1 MTTRGG
7 GSADGGSSSA
17 EVHRQRAKVLSHF
30 SLSRHHPFD
39 DRVRLAALNGFSG
52 IGFYVGHF
60 IDMCKELGHDET
72 LALMRTSLDHY
83 GVRLAELEVVPGLG
97 RKGAGGEQAGR
108 LQQAAWELADQFGS
122 RYLQVIGPSERSVGD
137 SGVVFGELCDEAAD
151 HGLVVGLEFLPYTDI
166 ATVVDARAIVEAAAR
181 DNGGVCVDIW
191 HHERGLRDLAAIAAL
206 PSELITGIQFNDGSL
221 TATLDDYKADCLA
234 GRVPPGDGEFDIAG
248 FLAAVAHA
256 APSVPISFEVCS
268 ITGWDDADAHIAAI
282 GAARARLFG
291 SFDAIAQ

>member
-1 MTTRGG
+1 MMMRGG
-7 GSADGGSSSA
+7 GSADGGSLAA
-17 EVHRQRAKVLSHF
+17 EVHQRRANVLSHF

-60 IDMCKELGHDET
+60 IDMCREHGRQET
-72 LALMRTSLDHY
+72 LKLMRTSLDHY

-97 RKGAGGEQAGR
+97 RKGAGGEQAGQ
-108 LQQAAWELADQFGS
+108 LQDAAWELADEFGS
-122 RYLQVIGPSERSVGD
+122 RYLQVIGPAERSVAE
-137 SGVVFGELCDEAAD
+137 SAVIFGELCDEAAD

-166 ATVVDARAIVEAAAR
+166 ATVVDARAIVEAAGR
-181 DNGGVCVDIW
+181 PNGGVCVDIW

-234 GRVPPGDGEFDIAG
+234 GRVPPGDGEFDITG
-248 FLAAVAHA
+248 FLAAVEHA
-256 APSVPISFEVCS
+256 AAEVPISFEVCS
-268 ITGWDDADAHIAAI
+268 VAGWNDADAHIAAV
-282 GAARARLFG
+282 GVARARLFG
-291 SFDAIAQ
+291 SLGVIAQ